1 MGILWTRFPVFMLT
15 LRQFAG
21 GKAVRVV
28 AGIMAIPIA
37 FAVVWA
43 FAATPDENSLNFMS
57 ESIFRLLFIATLLPV
72 AVLILATGALGNEIE
87 DQTLPYLTLKPVSR
101 LRIVVEKLSATVVVA
116 TPLAWLGL
124 AIAFFITLGG
134 DATDSNNLQI
144 LGAMVAATVG
154 GVLAY
159 GSIFMLVSLYAAR
172 ALLAGITYVL
182 VWESLLGR
190 YLPGLKVVS
199 IQHYTESI
207 YAGLID
213 TDYYRTAVAP
223 SDPLEDP
230 TGLIAAIITV
240 LVVTTIATW
249 LSARRLGR
257 LNLE

>member
-1 MGILWTRFPVFMLT
+1 MNGLWTTFPVFMLT
-15 LRQFAG
+15 IRQFAG

-28 AGIMAIPIA
+28 AGIMAIPIV

-43 FAATPDENSLNFMS
+43 FAAPTDQNSMNFMS

-124 AIAFFITLGG
+124 AIAFVIILGS
-134 DATDSNNLQI
+134 DATDSMNLQF
-144 LGAMVAATVG
+144 LGAMFAATLA

-213 TDYYRTAVAP
+213 GDYYRTVVEP
-223 SDPLEDP
+223 EGPLEDP
-230 TGLIAAIITV
+230 TGLVAAIITV
-240 LVVTTIATW
+240 LVVTAIATL
-249 LSARRLGR
+249 LSSRRLER